1 MCLIIF
7 AYRSLPGFRLVLAAN
22 RDEFYSRPTRQVA
35 YWDDAPG
42 VLAGR
47 DLKAGG
53 TWLGITRTGRFAAI
67 TNYREVSSN
76 REGAPSRGGLV
87 KDFLLG
93 NSTPHD
99 YLKTLRD
106 KGQAYN
112 GFNLIVGDTKNLLY
126 FSNKNERIWNI
137 KPGIHGLS
145 NHLLDTPWPKVIQG
159 TSRFHSLVNEKII
172 FSPEDIF
179 SILADHSTPSNEE
192 LPNTGV
198 GLEWEKILSPIFIT
212 SDIYGTRCSSILLWE
227 NTGQITFLERTYD
240 KQTQGMH
247 EITTRQ
253 HGFTLP
259 PASKSGVVQL

>member
-1 MCLIIF
+1 
-7 AYRSLPGFRLVLAAN
+7 VAAN
-22 RDEFYSRPTRQVA
+22 RDEFYHRPTRQLA
-35 YWDDAPG
+35 YWNDASG
-42 VLAGR
+42 ILAGR

-53 TWLGITRTGRFAAI
+53 TWLGITRAGRFAAI

-76 REGAPSRGGLV
+76 QEGAPSRGDLV

-99 YLKTLRD
+99 YLKTLQD
-106 KGQAYN
+106 KCQAYN
-112 GFNLIVGDTKNLLY
+112 GFNLIVGDTKDLFY
-126 FSNKNERIWNI
+126 FSNKNERIRNI

-159 TSRFHSLVNEKII
+159 TFKFHSLMKEKNF
-172 FSPEDIF
+172 FSPEDLF
-179 SILADHSTPSNEE
+179 SILADQTTPPDEE

-198 GLEWEKILSPIFIT
+198 GLEWEKILAPIFIR
-212 SDIYGTRCSSILLWE
+212 SDSYGTRCSSILLWA
-227 NTGQITFLERTYD
+227 NTGEITFLERTYD
-240 KQTQGMH
+240 KQAQGKP

-259 PASKSGVVQL
+259 ADTQIPGPRGPSRVQR